1 MDDVYAQKLAK
12 KILKLEDSK
21 QEDYIR
27 KSGFEFFGERYRMKL
42 TMNILNKLKIID
54 FTVFLMAYVSCILAV
69 VSLELNM
76 KFEDF
81 PNFDSNEDKY
91 AIINFD
97 PENSIVVILRITIS
111 ILTLLIILGIILHH
125 IIRFKYDKF
134 RLVIPKNASIFS
146 FDYLF
151 FMIFEILLN
160 LIHTPNGFNFKI
172 YIPQLSQEGQ
182 FDVNIDIILTI
193 LLLFFRSY
201 HFMKYFAFH
210 SKWNNIYNEKIC
222 EASNVKFNFSFCLK
236 SEFKEN
242 PFFLV
247 SILLGISIFVF
258 GYSLRCVEMFSMKY
272 NSVNTFDMNWND
284 IWNGFWC
291 VVITMTTVGFGD
303 YYPRNILG
311 KTIIVIS
318 CFLGTFLISMMVA
331 ALTYIIEFN
340 NQEAVAYDKIKC
352 SDNDREYGLKAVL
365 LLQRSFRYIFHMK
378 RLNSDLMLIND
389 KPFRILKSNLFRD
402 VKCAFEDFRKIKYKK
417 IKQNFYSE
425 IEKIIKK
432 LNVNI
437 SNEMDK
443 IKDEINIIPNIK
455 RLLYDYNKNQE
466 NIKVKI
472 LELYKELE
480 EITIFRD
487 YFVKI

>member
-1 MDDVYAQKLAK
+1 
-12 KILKLEDSK
+12 
-21 QEDYIR
+21 
-27 KSGFEFFGERYRMKL
+27 
-42 TMNILNKLKIID
+42 
-54 FTVFLMAYVSCILAV
+54 
-69 VSLELNM
+69 
-76 KFEDF
+76 
-81 PNFDSNEDKY
+81 
-91 AIINFD
+91 
-97 PENSIVVILRITIS
+97 
-111 ILTLLIILGIILHH
+111 
-125 IIRFKYDKF
+125 
-134 RLVIPKNASIFS
+134 
-146 FDYLF
+146 
-151 FMIFEILLN
+151 
-160 LIHTPNGFNFKI
+160 
-172 YIPQLSQEGQ
+172 
-182 FDVNIDIILTI
+182 
-193 LLLFFRSY
+193 
-201 HFMKYFAFH
+201 
-210 SKWNNIYNEKIC
+210 
-222 EASNVKFNFSFCLK
+222 
-236 SEFKEN
+236 
-242 PFFLV
+242 
-247 SILLGISIFVF
+247 
-258 GYSLRCVEMFSMKY
+258 MKY